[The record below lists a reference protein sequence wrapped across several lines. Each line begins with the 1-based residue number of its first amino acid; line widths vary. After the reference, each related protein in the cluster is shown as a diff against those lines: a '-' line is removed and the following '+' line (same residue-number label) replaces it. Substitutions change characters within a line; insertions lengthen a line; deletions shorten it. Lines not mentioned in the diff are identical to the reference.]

1 MIKTYV
7 VTHLRKMEEGI
18 PEGLQVVDLPMT
30 SEERT
35 QVRRRLETPSGLV
48 LNLALPTGTVLRPGQ
63 ILCVVEG
70 VAYRVVAAPEEVLV
84 IYPRSLKEAAQVG
97 HLIGNLHR
105 PIDLSG
111 EGIAILYD
119 AALEERLRNL
129 GLVVVREMRSFAKT
143 PLPGHSH

>member
-1 MIKTYV
+1 MIKTYM
-7 VTHLRKMEEGI
+7 VTHLRKMEGGI

-30 SEERT
+30 AEERT

-48 LNLALPTGTVLRPGQ
+48 LHLALPTGTVLQPGQ